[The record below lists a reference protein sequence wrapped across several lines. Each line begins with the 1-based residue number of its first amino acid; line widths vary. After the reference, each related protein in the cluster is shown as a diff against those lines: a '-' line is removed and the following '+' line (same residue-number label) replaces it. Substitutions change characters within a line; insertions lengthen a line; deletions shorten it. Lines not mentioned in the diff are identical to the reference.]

1 MKKKDTDVRI
11 CRCSLNREA
20 FSFDG
25 FSIAK
30 EGGANGTREFYNP
43 SVATEDQQHR
53 RIETERVR
61 LDCVSGS
68 LFCRFMKFNTI
79 FLHILV

>member
-1 MKKKDTDVRI
+1 MKKKDTDETI

-20 FSFDG
+20 LSFDG

-43 SVATEDQQHR
+43 SVATDDQQLR
-53 RIETERVR
+53 
-61 LDCVSGS
+61 
-68 LFCRFMKFNTI
+68 
-79 FLHILV
+79 